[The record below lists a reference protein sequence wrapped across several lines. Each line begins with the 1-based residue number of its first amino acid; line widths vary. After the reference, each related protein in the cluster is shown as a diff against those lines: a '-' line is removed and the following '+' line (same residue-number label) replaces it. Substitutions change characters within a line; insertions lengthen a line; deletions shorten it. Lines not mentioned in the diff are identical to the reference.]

1 MTNADQLPRIFQAN
15 VDRFYRRV
23 VVTAVD
29 QLSTREDLVVSE
41 AADMDEFLERCA
53 AMVDNYTANEAAKAF
68 ALTLDGIFERQLS
81 RMAQMKGL
89 SAGSWEKSF
98 KSCTDAAGI
107 DLAAIAI
114 KDDLSELH
122 LIANVVRHGEG
133 RSCVDLKTVAPQL
146 WHSPSQDYYDLAP
159 GPTPTS
165 EELRIRPDDLRRY
178 ARAIQRFWGHLDSLP
193 GAVLDPPY

>member
-1 MTNADQLPRIFQAN
+1 MTDADQLPRIFQAN
-15 VDRFYRRV
+15 IDRFYQRV
-23 VVTAVD
+23 VVTALS
-29 QLSTREDLVVSE
+29 QLSTHTELVVGE
-41 AADMDEFLERCA
+41 ASDMDEFLDRCA

-68 ALTLDGIFERQLS
+68 ALTLDGLFERQIS

-89 SAGSWEKSF
+89 DTGSRDKSL
-98 KSCTDAAGI
+98 KSCTDVAGI
-107 DLAAIAI
+107 NLAAIAV

-122 LIANVVRHGEG
+122 LVANVVRHGEG
-133 RSCVDLKTVAPQL
+133 RSCVDLKAVAPQL

-165 EELRIRPDDLRRY
+165 EELRIRPEDLRRY
-178 ARAIQRFWGHLDSLP
+178 ARAIQRFWGHLDRLP

>member
-23 VVTAVD
+23 IVTAVD
-29 QLSTREDLVVSE
+29 QLSTHEDLTVGE
-41 AADMDEFLERCA
+41 AADMDEFLDRCA

-89 SAGSWEKSF
+89 SAGSWDKSL

>member
-1 MTNADQLPRIFQAN
+1 MTDADQLPRIFQAN
-15 VDRFYRRV
+15 IDRFYQHV
-23 VVTAVD
+23 VMTALS
-29 QLSTREDLVVSE
+29 QLSTHTELAVGE
-41 AADMDEFLERCA
+41 AADIDEFLDRCA

-68 ALTLDGIFERQLS
+68 ALTLDGLFERQIS

-89 SAGSWEKSF
+89 DTGSRDKSL
-98 KSCTDAAGI
+98 KSCTGAAGI
-107 DLAAIAI
+107 DLAAIAVEN
-114 KDDLSELH
+114 DLSELH
-122 LIANVVRHGEG
+122 LVANVVRHGEG
-133 RSCVDLKTVAPQL
+133 RSCVDLKVVAPQL

-178 ARAIQRFWGHLDSLP
+178 ARAIQRFWGHLDRLP